1 LIIAEGSIMT
11 EPLTFVILSTGLD
24 NFKEI
29 RGALSADG
37 RARLLAGGDD
47 AEQLY
52 AEIVRLR
59 PSAAIIALGTG
70 KEQSLALIERLAAE
84 CPSTAIISAA
94 TDASPDL
101 ILRSMRAGAREFLR
115 LPIINEEFKTVLDRT
130 AEFCAAHTEA
140 PRKKGRMIAV
150 FSSKGG
156 CGTSFLATN
165 LASVT
170 NAPTVLADLNLQ
182 AGDLPL
188 FLGLEPKYSIAD
200 LVENRARLDNEL
212 AARYVTPYSTNLSLL
227 AAPREA
233 DSADE
238 IEPEHVF
245 EVLERLRE
253 NYAYVVLDPQHTFDA
268 ITLAA
273 LDQADTIVLV
283 LTLDIPAIRSA
294 QRALEIFDRLGYP
307 RQKVRIIVNRWSKQ
321 IDLDLQ
327 QVERFLGERVT
338 GFVPSDYQT
347 AVTSINLG
355 QPLVLSDQGSKI
367 AVEIRRLAGI
377 IIGDAT
383 QVIEPPQQRRG
394 GLWGAIFRRERGP
407 EAVVAA
413 PSYSVANTLNPSA
426 TR

>member
-1 LIIAEGSIMT
+1 MI

-24 NFKEI
+24 TFKEI
-29 RGALSADG
+29 RGALSSDG

-59 PSAAIIALGTG
+59 PSAAVIALGANAD
-70 KEQSLALIERLAAE
+70 QSLALIERLAVE
-84 CPSTAIISAA
+84 CPQTAIIAA
-94 TDASPDL
+94 SRDASPDL
-101 ILRSMRAGAREFLR
+101 ILRSMRSGAREFLR
-115 LPIINEEFKTVLDRT
+115 LPIISEEFKTVLDRT
-130 AEFCAAHTEA
+130 AEFCATQVEA
-140 PRKKGRMIAV
+140 PKKKGRMIAV

-156 CGTSFLATN
+156 CGTSFIATN
-165 LASVT
+165 LAAATS
-170 NAPTVLADLNLQ
+170 APTVLADLNLQ

-188 FLGLEPKYSIAD
+188 FLGLEPKYSIGD
-200 LVENRARLDNEL
+200 LVENRVRLDDSL
-212 AARYVTPYSTNLSLL
+212 LSSYVTPYSSNLSLL

-238 IEPEHVF
+238 IEPEHIF
-245 EVLERLRE
+245 DVLERLRE

-307 RQKVRIIVNRWSKQ
+307 RNKVRVIVNRWSKQ

-327 QVERFLGERVT
+327 QVERFLGERVV

-355 QPLVLSDQGSKI
+355 QPLVLSDHTSKI
-367 AVEIRRLAGI
+367 AVEIRRIAAT
-377 IIGDAT
+377 IIGDAV
-383 QVIEPPQQRRG
+383 QVADQLPRPRS
-394 GLWGAIFRRERGP
+394 LWNSIFRRERASAQSSP
-407 EAVVAA
+407 YAVGENLNA
-413 PSYSVANTLNPSA
+413 SV